1 MSYSAVCL
9 AVFGVPIQVDIRK
22 RQHSGSVW
30 FPYAMFETLRR
41 ALEDALKGAPTL
53 QRSAE
58 QLVAAIKRHAD
69 LAVQDS
75 DSLERASTLEQAFMQ

>member
-1 MSYSAVCL
+1 MPV
-9 AVFGVPIQVDIRK
+9 QVEVRK

-30 FPYAMFETLRR
+30 FPYAMFEALRR
-41 ALEDALKGAPTL
+41 ALEDAQKGAPTL

-58 QLVAAIKRHAD
+58 QLVAAIERHVD

-75 DSLERASTLEQAFMQ
+75 DNLERTSTLEQASMQ